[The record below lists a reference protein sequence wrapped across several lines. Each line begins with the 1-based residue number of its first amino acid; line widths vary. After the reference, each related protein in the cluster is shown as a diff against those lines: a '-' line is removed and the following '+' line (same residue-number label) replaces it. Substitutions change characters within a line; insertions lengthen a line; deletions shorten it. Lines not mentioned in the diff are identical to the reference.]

1 MMGGYLPPLRILSMN
16 LAGVKSGTRLRQV
29 LAAARRER
37 VDVFLAQEHGLHAE
51 DEERLQRE
59 ADEFGFR
66 IEASYIDSDR
76 TRGGTWVAV
85 RRETFRLSR
94 EEPLPRNRNTLGGG

>member
-1 MMGGYLPPLRILSMN
+1 MMGGNLPPLRVLSMN
-16 LAGVKSGTRLRQV
+16 LAGVKSGTRLRQA

-37 VDVFLAQEHGLHAE
+37 GDVFLAQEHGLHAE

-66 IEASYIDSDR
+66 IRSLIH
-76 TRGGTWVAV
+76 
-85 RRETFRLSR
+85 
-94 EEPLPRNRNTLGGG
+94 